1 MGISLLE
8 YAVPIIIIF
17 FFQDEVVNVKIPKFE
32 MSGNFDML
40 ESLKALGLV
49 DLIEKKTSDLG
60 LMAPKDTLKLS
71 SFTHR

>member
-1 MGISLLE
+1 
-8 YAVPIIIIF
+8 
-17 FFQDEVVNVKIPKFE
+17 

-40 ESLKALGLV
+40 ESLKSLGLV

-60 LMAPKDTLKLS
+60 LMAPKDTLMLS